1 MLNETKLGRLNGGY
15 TLGLPL
21 NLALL
26 LGRLLIVVALLENGI
41 RKIAT
46 FGMTAAMMGGAPP
59 IVFNGHPFPAQTPLL
74 YFPFPEL
81 FLGGSIFF
89 DLVGALL
96 VMAGF
101 QTRRV
106 ALFLGFYVI
115 SAIVIFHA
123 DIQNLDQ
130 ILRVVSNLPF
140 VGGLFLI
147 AALGGGAWS
156 LDGWLKR
163 RRGVAQGFMTKGTL
177 DYDFITNLG
186 LLIGRTFA
194 VCGLALSG
202 ISKIIEFQVTAAMMG
217 GAPQLMAEGARFA
230 AQKPLFFLPFPEFF
244 LASSI
249 GLDLLGSLLLLIG
262 AKTRT
267 VATIMFAYCVL
278 AVVIYH
284 GHVSGP
290 LDVRAILRALPLVG
304 SLILMSGIGA
314 GQWSVDGWWES
325 RRRSARF

>member
-1 MLNETKLGRLNGGY
+1 MQFKTEGAGVVKGSTI
-15 TLGLPL
+15 GLPID
-21 NLALL
+21 LALL

-59 IVFNGHPFPAQTPLL
+59 IMFHGHPFPGQTPLF

-81 FLGGSIFF
+81 FLGGSICF
-89 DLVGALL
+89 DLLGALM
-96 VMAGF
+96 VMVGF
-101 QTRRV
+101 RTRSA
-106 ALFLGFYVI
+106 ALFLGCYVI
-115 SAIVIFHA
+115 FAIAIYHSDV
-123 DIQNLDQ
+123 QNLDQ
-130 ILRVVSNLPF
+130 ALHVVSGFPF

-156 LDGWLKR
+156 LDAWLKR
-163 RRGVAQGFMTKGTL
+163 RRGVTQGVLAQRTL
-177 DYDFITNLG
+177 NYDFITNLG
-186 LLIGRTFA
+186 LLIGRIFA

-202 ISKIIEFQVTAAMMG
+202 ISKIVEFQVTAAMMG
-217 GAPQLMAEGARFA
+217 GAPQLMAEAAQFA
-230 AQKPLFFLPFPEFF
+230 AQKPLFYFPFPEFF

-249 GLDLLGSLLLLIG
+249 GLDLLGALLLLIG
-262 AKTRT
+262 AKTRS

-284 GHVSGP
+284 GHVSGQ

-304 SLILMSGIGA
+304 CLILMSGIGA
-314 GQWSVDGWWES
+314 GLWSVDGWLAS
-325 RRRSARF
+325 RRRTAR